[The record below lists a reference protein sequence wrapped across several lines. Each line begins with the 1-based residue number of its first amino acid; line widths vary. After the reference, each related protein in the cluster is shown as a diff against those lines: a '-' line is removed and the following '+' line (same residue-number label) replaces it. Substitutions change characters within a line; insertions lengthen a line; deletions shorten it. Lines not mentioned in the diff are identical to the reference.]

1 MRNDVKIN
9 SKVCEELGQKCSG
22 KSDEEF
28 SVKENYAKGGLTITN
43 ADTMVCTLHPDALN
57 IIQSVRTPA
66 DDANNS
72 YFANHV

>member
-1 MRNDVKIN
+1 MKIN

-22 KSDEEF
+22 KSDASLEEEF
-28 SVKENYAKGGLTITN
+28 SVKENYAKGGLTIAN
-43 ADTMVCTLHPDALN
+43 ADMVVCTVHQDALN
-57 IIQSVRTPA
+57 IKQSVRTPA